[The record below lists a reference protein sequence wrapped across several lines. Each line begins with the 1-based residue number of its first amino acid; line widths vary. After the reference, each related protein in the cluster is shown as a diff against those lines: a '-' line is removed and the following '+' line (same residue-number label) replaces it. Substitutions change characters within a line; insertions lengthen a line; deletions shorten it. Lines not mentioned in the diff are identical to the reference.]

1 MSYISVILPAFHLN
15 TIDINEIENLCSIQ
29 FNISKE
35 SFELLKIDDNTN
47 KINYGLKFIESC
59 LCLNSLEDLI
69 YQRNCM
75 QSLCEK
81 TYESLQS
88 MNERL
93 TQLENQLLLFNGNNK
108 SGNNDKDLKADNIK
122 LKKLLAPQIDY
133 SENFRINTE
142 DTLNKIK
149 GEFKS
154 VVNELE
160 KLRKKNDTKIIYN
173 EENNKKWEKGNFEK
187 EEDIDEK
194 TSEGK

>member
-81 TYESLQS
+81 AYESLQS

>member
-1 MSYISVILPAFHLN
+1 MAYISIILPAFHLN

-35 SFELLKIDDNTN
+35 NFELLKIDDHSN
-47 KINYGLKFIESC
+47 KTNYGLKFLESC

-88 MNERL
+88 MNKRL
-93 TQLENQLLLFNGNNK
+93 TELENQLFLFNNNNNNNNNK
-108 SGNNDKDLKADNIK
+108 DLITDSIK
-122 LKKLLAPQIDY
+122 LKKLLTSEIDY

-154 VVNELE
+154 VVIELE
-160 KLRKKNDTKIIYN
+160 KLRKKKDNKNIYN
-173 EENNKKWEKGNFEK
+173 EENKNWEKDNFEK
-187 EEDIDEK
+187 EEKIKENIDEIK
-194 TSEGK
+194 

>member
-1 MSYISVILPAFHLN
+1 MSYISIILPAFHLN

-35 SFELLKIDDNTN
+35 NFELLKIEDNTN
-47 KINYGLKFIESC
+47 KINYGLKFLESC

-108 SGNNDKDLKADNIK
+108 SSNNDKDLKADTIK
-122 LKKLLAPQIDY
+122 LKKILVPQIDY

-149 GEFKS
+149 GEFKN

-160 KLRKKNDTKIIYN
+160 KLRKKNDTKIIYS
-173 EENNKKWEKGNFEK
+173 EENNKKWEKGNIEK

-194 TSEGK
+194 TIEGK

>member
-1 MSYISVILPAFHLN
+1 MAYISIILPAFHLN

-35 SFELLKIDDNTN
+35 NFELLKIDDHSN
-47 KINYGLKFIESC
+47 KTNYGLKFLESC

-88 MNERL
+88 MNKRL
-93 TQLENQLLLFNGNNK
+93 TQLENQLFIFNNN
-108 SGNNDKDLKADNIK
+108 NHNDKDLMTDNIK
-122 LKKLLAPQIDY
+122 LKKLLASQIDY

-154 VVNELE
+154 VVIELE
-160 KLRKKNDTKIIYN
+160 KLRKKTDNKNIYN
-173 EENNKKWEKGNFEK
+173 EENKNWEKDNLEK
-187 EEDIDEK
+187 EEKIKENIDEIK
-194 TSEGK
+194 